1 MVYFDRAPSLVVLGD
16 WHLAT
21 DELFFPP
28 SRPHH
33 THLARGG
40 HTSINTRDT
49 EALFWRV
56 NGVHRFIHPLQN
68 HEMRQIKALKW
79 RRHFSPNGSMKAR
92 VNNPSCYCPEQVAII
107 FSGSC
112 HKSCRWDRDFPGGRR
127 SARSPWR
134 EVASVQQAPT
144 EQLKG
149 NRFTHGHGHEDSKP
163 KISDQK
169 KTEAKVLVL
178 HGTCKTRRSKAS
190 SSVMQSSTM
199 GGLDWTAAVVTG
211 ASKKA
216 PQVQPNSCI
225 KCKNKAFI
233 VITVDLNES

>member
-1 MVYFDRAPSLVVLGD
+1 MSSSSLHVHTAP
-16 WHLAT
+16 
-21 DELFFPP
+21 
-28 SRPHH
+28 H
-33 THLARGG
+33 TPRGE

-56 NGVHRFIHPLQN
+56 HRFIHPLQN
-68 HEMRQIKALKW
+68 HEIWQIKALKW
-79 RRHFSPNGSMKAR
+79 SRHFSPIDSMKAR
-92 VNNPSCYCPEQVAII
+92 VNSPSCYCPEQLAII
-107 FSGSC
+107 FNDSRQ
-112 HKSCRWDRDFPGGRR
+112 KNCRWDRNFPGGCR
-127 SARSPWR
+127 SARPPWR
-134 EVASVQQAPT
+134 EVASVQLAPT

-163 KISDQK
+163 KIFDQK
-169 KTEAKVLVL
+169 KTEVKVLVL
-178 HGTCKTRRSKAS
+178 HRTCKTRRSKAS

-225 KCKNKAFI
+225 EWKNKAFI